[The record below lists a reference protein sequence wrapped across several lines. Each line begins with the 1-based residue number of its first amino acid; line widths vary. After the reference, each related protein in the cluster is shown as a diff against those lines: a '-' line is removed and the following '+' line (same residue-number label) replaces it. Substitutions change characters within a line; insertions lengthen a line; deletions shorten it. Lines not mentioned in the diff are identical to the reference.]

1 MLKLIEFPLLSTNH
15 GKDFIKDILISNF
28 VESKFTILLQIKFM
42 IYEYSYLQDFI
53 RKVFL
58 AIGCPEQDALLASKV
73 LISADLR
80 GVDSH
85 GTARLSGYVRLYDN
99 GRLNPNPQ
107 IKVIHQTPSTAVIDG
122 DKGLG
127 LVVAPYAM
135 KVAMEKANNV
145 GSGWVSVQNSNHFG
159 IAGFHAMMALEND
172 MIGWAMTNAAPL
184 VTPTFSKEKLLG
196 TNPIAVAVPAEKNP
210 PFVADFASTAVAYGK
225 MEILQRKGSPA
236 PIGWVQDKDGNPTDD
251 SNAVKNGGALL
262 PLGGDREHGS
272 HKGYGLGAIV
282 DIFSGVLS
290 GANFGPWV
298 PPFAT
303 AGFMAAG
310 EQVGKGTGHFLG
322 AMRIDGFRPAA
333 DFKADM
339 DRWIDRFHAASAVEG
354 QKVLV
359 PGDPEREI
367 EAERKA
373 NGINLLEP
381 VVNDLKG
388 LADRFGIEFK

>member
-1 MLKLIEFPLLSTNH
+1 MNFQYTQLQEF
-15 GKDFIKDILISNF
+15 I
-28 VESKFTILLQIKFM
+28 Q
-42 IYEYSYLQDFI
+42 Q
-53 RKVFL
+53 VFL
-58 AIGCPEQDALLASKV
+58 SIGCSEEDALLASQV

-85 GTARLSGYVRLYDN
+85 GIARLSGYVRLYDN
-99 GRLNPNPQ
+99 GRLNPKPI
-107 IKVIHQTPSTAVIDG
+107 IKIIHETPSTAVIDG

-127 LVVAPYAM
+127 LVVAPKAM
-135 KVAMEKANNV
+135 EIAMEKADKV
-145 GSGWVSVQNSNHFG
+145 GSGWISVQNSNHFG
-159 IAGFHAMMALEND
+159 IAGYHAMKALHKD

-196 TNPIAVAVPAEKNP
+196 TNPIAVAVPAAENP
-210 PFVADFASTAVAYGK
+210 PFVADFATTAVAYGK
-225 MEILQRKGSPA
+225 MEILQRKGAPA
-236 PIGWVQDKDGNPTDD
+236 PLGWVQDKDGNPTDD
-251 SNAVKNGGALL
+251 ANAVKNGGALL

-322 AMRIDGFRPAA
+322 AMRIDGFRPA
-333 DFKADM
+333 DEFKADM
-339 DRWIDRFHAASAVEG
+339 DKWINRFKAAPAVDG
-354 QKVLV
+354 KNVII
-359 PGDPEREI
+359 PGDPEREL

-381 VVNDLKG
+381 VVNDLNA
-388 LADRFGIEFK
+388 LATRFGIKF

>member
-1 MLKLIEFPLLSTNH
+1 M
-15 GKDFIKDILISNF
+15 NF
-28 VESKFTILLQIKFM
+28 
-42 IYEYSYLQDFI
+42 EYSYLQHFI
-53 RKVFL
+53 QEVFL
-58 AIGCPEQDALLASKV
+58 SIGCPEEDALLASQV

-85 GTARLSGYVRLYDN
+85 GIARLSGYVRLYDH
-99 GRLNPNPQ
+99 GRLNPNPS
-107 IKVIHQTPSTAVIDG
+107 IKIVHETPSTAVVDG

-127 LVVAPYAM
+127 LVVAPKAMEIAM
-135 KVAMEKANNV
+135 KKAELV
-145 GSGWVSVQNSNHFG
+145 GSGWISVQNSNHFG
-159 IAGFHAMMALEND
+159 IAGYHAMMALNND

-196 TNPIAVAVPAEKNP
+196 TNPIAVAVPAATNP

-225 MEILQRKGSPA
+225 MEILQRKGVPA
-236 PIGWVQDKDGNPTDD
+236 PHGWVQDKDGNPTDD
-251 SNAVKNGGALL
+251 ANAVKNGGALL

-303 AGFMAAG
+303 AGFMNAG

-322 AMRIDGFRPAA
+322 AMRIDGFRPA
-333 DFKADM
+333 DEFKADM
-339 DRWIDRFHAASAVEG
+339 DKWINRFRSAPAVEG
-354 QKVLV
+354 KSVLI
-359 PGDPEREI
+359 PGDPERVL

-373 NGINLLEP
+373 NGIDLLDP
-381 VVNDLKG
+381 VVKDLKG
-388 LADRFGIEFK
+388 LADRFGIAFEA

>member
-1 MLKLIEFPLLSTNH
+1 MST
-15 GKDFIKDILISNF
+15 KIFF
-28 VESKFTILLQIKFM
+28 VEIQNLNFQKM
-42 IYEYSYLQDFI
+42 IYEYSYLQNFI
-53 RKVFL
+53 RQVFL
-58 AIGCPEQDALLASKV
+58 SIGCPEADATLASKV

-99 GRLNPNPQ
+99 GRLNPNPN
-107 IKVIHQTPSTAVIDG
+107 ITIVHETPSTAVIDG

-127 LVVAPYAM
+127 LVVAPKAM
-135 KVAMEKANNV
+135 QIAMEKAKNV
-145 GSGWVSVQNSNHFG
+145 GSGWISVQNSNHFG
-159 IAGFHAMMALEND
+159 IAGYHAMMASDND

-196 TNPIAVAVPAEKNP
+196 TNPIAVAVPAQKNP
-210 PFVADFASTAVAYGK
+210 AFVADFASTAVAYGK

-236 PIGWVQDKDGNPTDD
+236 PLGWVQDKEGNPTDD

-303 AGFMAAG
+303 AGFMSAG

-322 AMRIDGFRPAA
+322 VMRIDAFRPAEE
-333 DFKADM
+333 FKADM
-339 DRWIDRFHAASAVEG
+339 DKWIDRFHAAEAVEG
-354 QKVLV
+354 KKVLV

-373 NGINLLEP
+373 NGITLLDP
-381 VVNDLKG
+381 VVKDLQA
-388 LADRFGIEFK
+388 LADRFGIDFQGLS